1 MAEASVAFDTL
12 RSLLSERYSC
22 RAFLPA
28 PLAREQIEHVLDAA
42 QRTASW
48 CNAQPWQVYIA
59 SGPRLE
65 RLRTA
70 LLAVASD
77 VPAPDLSWP
86 RAYNGIYRERRRKC
100 AMGLYAA
107 VGIAEGDRVAS
118 ARQASENFRLFGAP
132 HLAIVTADEALGT
145 YGAIDCGAYVAN
157 FLTAAQALGVAAI
170 PQAAVAAHP
179 AVLRAHLDIPQ
190 ERRIVCGISFGM
202 ADASHPAN
210 SFRTA
215 RAPASD
221 CVVWVGEGDEEGG

>member
-1 MAEASVAFDTL
+1 MAEASFAFDTL
-12 RSLLSERYSC
+12 RSLLVERHSC

-28 PLAREQIEHVLDAA
+28 PLARQEILRVLDAA

-65 RLRTA
+65 RLRKA
-70 LLAVASD
+70 LQAAATD
-77 VPAPDLSWP
+77 APAPDLPWP
-86 RAYNGIYRERRRKC
+86 RAYNGVYRERRRAC
-100 AMGLYAA
+100 AMDLYAA
-107 VGIAEGDRVAS
+107 VGIAEGDRAAS

-145 YGAIDCGAYVAN
+145 YGAVDCGAYVAN
-157 FLTAAQALGVAAI
+157 FLTAAQALGIAAI

-190 ERRIVCGISFGM
+190 DRRIVCGISFGT

-210 SFRTA
+210 GFRTA
-215 RAPASD
+215 RAPTGD
-221 CVVWVGEGDEEGG
+221 CVVWVGEDDAAGD